1 MCGAPAQATA
11 LVQASSKVE
20 SAPNGSDHTSEA
32 AIFPEQPQQ
41 IEQQGRGKSIGVGI
55 AVAVVLL
62 VPLLLVVRN
71 WQSSQLNEPAAAV
84 TSTQPQANTEAVA
97 VPQRVVKNPAKKV
110 RATVPANQQAETETG
125 VPATQEDP
133 TELWKSVRSGN
144 ARAEVTLAKLYLDGN
159 TVPQSCEQ
167 THMLLLAASK
177 KGNKAADTLLT
188 GAYLERCQS
197 NSTQ

>member
-1 MCGAPAQATA
+1 MCGAPAQANA
-11 LVQASSKVE
+11 SVQASSKIV
-20 SAPNGSDHTSEA
+20 SAPNRSDHSSEA

-41 IEQQGRGKSIGVGI
+41 TEQRGRGKSIGIGI

-62 VPLLLVVRN
+62 VPVFLVVRN
-71 WQSSQLNEPAAAV
+71 WQSQLSELVAAV
-84 TSTQPQANTEAVA
+84 TSTQPQANTGVVA
-97 VPQRVVKNPAKKV
+97 VPQHVAKSPTKKV
-110 RATVPANQQAETETG
+110 RTPAPEKRQAEMETA
-125 VPATQEDP
+125 VPATEEDP

-159 TVPQSCEQ
+159 AVPQSCEQ

-188 GAYLERCQS
+188 GAYVERCQS
-197 NSTQ
+197 GSAQ

>member
-1 MCGAPAQATA
+1 MLARNSPKKLRTPVPEKQA
-11 LVQASSKVE
+11 
-20 SAPNGSDHTSEA
+20 
-32 AIFPEQPQQ
+32 
-41 IEQQGRGKSIGVGI
+41 
-55 AVAVVLL
+55 
-62 VPLLLVVRN
+62 
-71 WQSSQLNEPAAAV
+71 
-84 TSTQPQANTEAVA
+84 
-97 VPQRVVKNPAKKV
+97 
-110 RATVPANQQAETETG
+110 AETETE

-188 GAYLERCQS
+188 GAYVERCQS
-197 NSTQ
+197 SSAQ